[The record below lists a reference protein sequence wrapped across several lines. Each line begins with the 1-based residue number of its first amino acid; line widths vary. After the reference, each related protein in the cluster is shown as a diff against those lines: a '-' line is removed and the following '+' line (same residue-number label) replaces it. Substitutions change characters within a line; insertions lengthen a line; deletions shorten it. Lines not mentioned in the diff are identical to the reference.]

1 MTAWVCGDH
10 EHELPTLYFSNM
22 TFSSAHFIHE
32 IYLLPEQHLT
42 KILNR
47 TEPNWNCEL
56 NIVTKYTVLPLL
68 SRQLRRRLSV
78 KLSNYIHLL
87 EQELG
92 AGIKLMDESDLL
104 VVVEQWISFWKWV
117 KKNFFSSLQTQHN
130 FKQKLN
136 LILSVYVYVHENV
149 KMKCAV
155 CELKEAVNWM
165 VFVKF
170 RSNTFRGS

>member
-1 MTAWVCGDH
+1 MSLWGSWAWIINII
-10 EHELPTLYFSNM
+10 FSNM

-47 TEPNWNCEL
+47 TKPNWNCEL
-56 NIVTKYTVLPLL
+56 NIVTKHTVFAFAVKTAAPEVK
-68 SRQLRRRLSV
+68 RQTF
-78 KLSNYIHLL
+78 KLHLLL

-117 KKNFFSSLQTQHN
+117 KKKFFSSLQTQHN
-130 FKQKLN
+130 FKQKLY